1 MLLERHNTQSLDM
14 SDFSW
19 KLNDILTFF
28 DLLTKLFRIR
38 RSLITYSRINS
49 IYWNEISI
57 NAQLYWSNC
66 LIWTWAAIIWT
77 PITHKYFYFI
87 RQVEVLITII
97 DMCLSRSEAMKINS
111 INWKIEKSDDITNN
125 VIFLIS

>member
-28 DLLTKLFRIR
+28 DLHTKLFRIR
-38 RSLITYSRINS
+38 RSLITYSRINP

-57 NAQLYWSNC
+57 NAQLYWSNW

-77 PITHKYFYFI
+77 PIRYKYFYFI